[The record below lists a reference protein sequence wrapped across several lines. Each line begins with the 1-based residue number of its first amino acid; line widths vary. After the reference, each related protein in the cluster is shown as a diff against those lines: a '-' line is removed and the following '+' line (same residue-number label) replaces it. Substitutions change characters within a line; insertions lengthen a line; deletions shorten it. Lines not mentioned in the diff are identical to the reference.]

1 MKLPK
6 KYVPDSL
13 TEKEKRE
20 QIKSIKEKRDRPNQE
35 KKTKR
40 SSHTIAF
47 EKKYGTTIMDDAFIE
62 KNIISKAGKDL
73 ILKKGVGAYYNAGS
87 RPFVSVGQ
95 WSRARLAS
103 VIMGGKARE
112 VDRKIWEKYKK

>member
-20 QIKSIKEKRDRPNQE
+20 QIKSIKEKKDRPNQE